1 MTNRDLIRRVARA
14 PVAIALALIVQ
25 APVSAQQYPSKPVR
39 FIIPYPAGSSSN
51 DIFGRVLAQKLSD
64 AFGQQFVVD
73 NRAGA
78 SGHIGG
84 EVAAKAAADGYT
96 LLLGTNGGI
105 AVSPSVYPKLPYDPL
120 RDLAP
125 VTLFGIVPYIMVVH
139 ASVPANSVAE
149 FIALARA
156 KPGQLRFASSGVAGT
171 PHLCGEMLKA
181 MARIDMLHV
190 PYKGGAPATIDLLGG
205 HVQAYFSGIPAQLP
219 HIRAG
224 RLRALA
230 ITTLKRSAS
239 MPELP
244 TFDEAGVTGYDA
256 NSWMG
261 VFAPARVAKALIQR
275 LHAQIEAVM
284 KAPELRESMIAQGVE
299 PAALGPQAFAAS
311 IRADVEKYAKVI
323 KDAGI
328 RLD

>member
-1 MTNRDLIRRVARA
+1 MTRYHLYGRWLRA
-14 PVAIALALIVQ
+14 TVLIALGLIVQ
-25 APVSAQQYPSKPVR
+25 AAAWAQQYPSKPVR

-51 DIFGRVLAQKLSD
+51 DIFGRVLALRLSD
-64 AFGQQFVVD
+64 DLGQQFVVD
-73 NRAGA
+73 NRSGA

-84 EVAAKAAADGYT
+84 EMVAKAAPDGYT

-105 AVSPSVYPKLPYDPL
+105 AISPSVSKLAYDPL

-181 MARIDMLHV
+181 LARIDLLHV

-205 HVQAYFSGIPAQLP
+205 HVQAYFSGIPAQFP
-219 HIRAG
+219 HVRAG
-224 RLRALA
+224 RVKALA
-230 ITTLKRSAS
+230 ITTLKRSAA

-244 TFDEAGVTGYDA
+244 TFDESGVAGYDA

-261 VFAPARVAKALIQR
+261 VFAPARAPVALIQR
-275 LHAQIEAVM
+275 LHARIEAIM
-284 KAPELRESMIAQGVE
+284 KSADMREPMIAQGVE
-299 PAALGPQAFAAS
+299 PVALGPQAFAAS
-311 IRADVEKYAKVI
+311 IRADFEKYAKLI
-323 KDAGI
+323 KEAGI
-328 RLD
+328 RLE

>member
-1 MTNRDLIRRVARA
+1 MTCHDVLMQISRALIAA
-14 PVAIALALIVQ
+14 ALGLALQ
-25 APVSAQQYPSKPVR
+25 TSAWAQQYPSKPVR

-51 DIFGRVLAQKLSD
+51 DIFGRVLAQRLSD
-64 AFGQQFVVD
+64 TLGQQFVVD

-84 EVAAKAAADGYT
+84 ELVAKAVPDGYT

-105 AVSPSVYPKLPYDPL
+105 AISPSVSKLAYDPL

-149 FIALARA
+149 FVALAKAR
-156 KPGQLRFASSGVAGT
+156 PGQLKFASSGVAGT
-171 PHLCGEMLKA
+171 PHLCGEMLNA
-181 MARIDMLHV
+181 MARIDILHV

-205 HVQAYFSGIPAQLP
+205 HVQAYFSGIPAQQP
-219 HIRAG
+219 HIRAS

-230 ITTLKRSAS
+230 ITTLKRSAA

-244 TFDEAGVTGYDA
+244 TFDESGVTGYDA

-261 VFAPARVAKALIQR
+261 VFAPARVPQPLIQR
-275 LHAQIEAVM
+275 LHGQIETVM
-284 KAPELRESMIAQGVE
+284 KSAEMREAMTAQGIE
-299 PAALGPQAFAAS
+299 PVALGPQAFAAS
-311 IRADVEKYAKVI
+311 IRADFEKYARVI
-323 KDAGI
+323 RDAGI
-328 RLD
+328 RME

>member
-1 MTNRDLIRRVARA
+1 ML
-14 PVAIALALIVQ
+14 IALAVLAQ
-25 APVSAQQYPSKPVR
+25 AAALAQQYPSKPVR

-51 DIFGRVLAQKLSD
+51 DIFGRVLAQRLSD
-64 AFGQQFVVD
+64 ALGQQFVVD
-73 NRAGA
+73 NRSGA

-84 EVAAKAAADGYT
+84 ELVAKAVPDGYT

-105 AVSPSVYPKLPYDPL
+105 AISPSVSPKLPYDPL

-139 ASVPANSVAE
+139 ASVPANTVAE
-149 FIALARA
+149 FIALAKA

-190 PYKGGAPATIDLLGG
+190 PYKGGAPATVDLLGG

-224 RLRALA
+224 RVRALA

-244 TFDEAGVTGYDA
+244 TFDESGVTGYDA

-261 VFAPARVAKALIQR
+261 VFAPARVPNALIER
-275 LHAQIEAVM
+275 LHAQIESIM
-284 KAPELRESMIAQGVE
+284 KSPEMRESMTTQGIE
-299 PAALGPQAFAAS
+299 PVALGPQAFAAA
-311 IRADVEKYAKVI
+311 IRADYEKYARVI
-323 KDAGI
+323 KQAGI
-328 RLD
+328 SLD

>member
-1 MTNRDLIRRVARA
+1 MISAKLIARVPRSL
-14 PVAIALALIVQ
+14 IALALVMMAQ
-25 APVSAQQYPSKPVR
+25 TTASAQQYPSKPVR

-51 DIFGRVLAQKLSD
+51 DIFGRVLALRLSD
-64 AFGQQFVVD
+64 SLGQQFVVD

-84 EVAAKAAADGYT
+84 ETVAKAAPDGYT

-105 AVSPSVYPKLPYDPL
+105 AISPSVSKLSYDPL
-120 RDLAP
+120 KDLAP
-125 VTLFGIVPYIMVVH
+125 VTLFGIVPYIMVIH
-139 ASVPANSVAE
+139 PGVPANSVAE

-156 KPGQLRFASSGVAGT
+156 KPGQLKFSSSGVAGT

-181 MARIDMLHV
+181 MAHIDMLHV

-205 HVQAYFSGIPAQLP
+205 HVQAYFSGIPAQQP
-219 HIRAG
+219 HLRAG

-230 ITTLKRSAS
+230 ITTLKRSTT

-244 TFDEAGVTGYDA
+244 TFDESGVPGYDA

-261 VFAPARVAKALIQR
+261 VFMPARAPKPLVQR
-275 LHAQIEAVM
+275 LHSQIEAVM
-284 KAPELRESMIAQGVE
+284 KSPEMRESMTAQGIE
-299 PAALGPQAFAAS
+299 PAALGPQEFAAS
-311 IRADVEKYAKVI
+311 IRADYEKYARLI
-323 KDAGI
+323 KQAGI

>member
-1 MTNRDLIRRVARA
+1 MSR
-14 PVAIALALIVQ
+14 ALIPT
-25 APVSAQQYPSKPVR
+25 ALGLAVSVSATAQQYPSKPVR
-39 FIIPYPAGSSSN
+39 FVIPYPAGSSSN
-51 DIFGRVLAQKLSD
+51 DIFGRVLAQRLSD
-64 AFGQQFVVD
+64 SLGQQFVVD
-73 NRAGA
+73 NRSGA

-84 EVAAKAAADGYT
+84 EMVAKAAPDGYT

-105 AVSPSVYPKLPYDPL
+105 AISPSVSPKLPYDPL

-139 ASVPANSVAE
+139 SSVPANSVAE

-156 KPGQLRFASSGVAGT
+156 RPGQLKFASSGVAGT

-181 MARIDMLHV
+181 LARIDLLHV

-205 HVQAYFSGIPAQLP
+205 HVQAYFSGIPAQFP
-219 HIRAG
+219 HIKSG
-224 RLRALA
+224 RVRALA
-230 ITTLKRSAS
+230 ITTLKRSAT

-244 TFDEAGVTGYDA
+244 TFDESGVPGYDA

-261 VFAPARVAKALIQR
+261 VFAPARVPKALIQR
-275 LHAQIEAVM
+275 LHGQIEAVM
-284 KAPELRESMIAQGVE
+284 KSPEMRESMTTQGIE
-299 PAALGPQAFAAS
+299 PVALGPEPFAAS
-311 IRADVEKYAKVI
+311 IRADHEKYARVI
-323 KDAGI
+323 REAGI

>member
-1 MTNRDLIRRVARA
+1 MTFHHLLEKVSR
-14 PVAIALALIVQ
+14 ALIPT
-25 APVSAQQYPSKPVR
+25 ALGLAVSVSATAQQYPSKPVR
-39 FIIPYPAGSSSN
+39 FVIPYPAGSSSN
-51 DIFGRVLAQKLSD
+51 DIFGRVLAQRLSD
-64 AFGQQFVVD
+64 SLGQQFVVD
-73 NRAGA
+73 NRSGA

-84 EVAAKAAADGYT
+84 EMVAKAAPDGYT

-105 AVSPSVYPKLPYDPL
+105 AISPSVSPKLPYDPL

-139 ASVPANSVAE
+139 SSVPANSVAE

-156 KPGQLRFASSGVAGT
+156 RPGQLKFASSGVAGT

-181 MARIDMLHV
+181 LARIDLLHV

-205 HVQAYFSGIPAQLP
+205 HVQAYFSGIPAQFP
-219 HIRAG
+219 HIKSG
-224 RLRALA
+224 RVRALA
-230 ITTLKRSAS
+230 ITTLKRSAT

-244 TFDEAGVTGYDA
+244 TFDESGVPGYDA

-261 VFAPARVAKALIQR
+261 VFAPARVPKALIQR
-275 LHAQIEAVM
+275 LHGQIEAVM
-284 KAPELRESMIAQGVE
+284 KSPEMRESMTTQGIE
-299 PAALGPQAFAAS
+299 PVALGPEPFAAS
-311 IRADVEKYAKVI
+311 IRADHEKYARVI
-323 KDAGI
+323 REAGI

>member
-1 MTNRDLIRRVARA
+1 MISANLMQKVPHTLI
-14 PVAIALALIVQ
+14 AIALAVMVQ
-25 APVSAQQYPSKPVR
+25 TTASAQQYPSKPVR

-51 DIFGRVLAQKLSD
+51 DIFGRVLALRLSD
-64 AFGQQFVVD
+64 SLGQQFVVD
-73 NRAGA
+73 NRSGA

-84 EVAAKAAADGYT
+84 ELVAKAVPDGYT

-105 AVSPSVYPKLPYDPL
+105 AISPSVSKLSYDPL

-125 VTLFGIVPYIMVVH
+125 VTLFGIVPYIMVIH
-139 ASVPANSVAE
+139 AGVPANSVAE
-149 FIALARA
+149 FIALAKA
-156 KPGQLRFASSGVAGT
+156 KPGQLKFSSSGVAGT

-181 MARIDMLHV
+181 MAHIDMLHV
-190 PYKGGAPATIDLLGG
+190 PYKGGAPATVDLLGG

-224 RLRALA
+224 RVRALA
-230 ITTLKRSAS
+230 ITTLKRSTT

-244 TFDEAGVTGYDA
+244 TFDEAGVPGYDA

-261 VFAPARVAKALIQR
+261 VFAPARAPKALVQR
-275 LHAQIEAVM
+275 LHSQIEAVM
-284 KAPELRESMIAQGVE
+284 KSPEMREAMTSQGIE
-299 PAALGPQAFAAS
+299 PAALGPQEFAAS
-311 IRADVEKYAKVI
+311 IRADYEKYARLI
-323 KDAGI
+323 KQAGI

>member
-1 MTNRDLIRRVARA
+1 MTFNERIERAARV
-14 PVAIALALIVQ
+14 VIAAVLACFAATPAQ
-25 APVSAQQYPSKPVR
+25 AQPYPSKPVR

-51 DIFGRVLAQKLSD
+51 DIFGRVLAQRLSD

-78 SGHIGG
+78 SGHIGS
-84 EVAAKAAADGYT
+84 ETAARAAPDGYT
-96 LLLGTNGGI
+96 LLLGTNGSVAI
-105 AVSPSVYPKLPYDPL
+105 SPSVYPKLAYDPL
-120 RDLAP
+120 KDLAP

-139 ASVPANSVAE
+139 ASVPANSVQE
-149 FIALARA
+149 FIALAKA

-181 MARIDMLHV
+181 LARIDMLHV
-190 PYKGGAPATIDLLGG
+190 PYKGGAPATIDLIGG

-219 HIRAG
+219 HVRAG
-224 RLRALA
+224 RIRALA

-244 TFDEAGVTGYDA
+244 TFDESGVPGYDA

-261 VFAPARVAKALIQR
+261 VFAPARTPRALIER
-275 LHAQIEAVM
+275 VHAQIEAVM
-284 KAPELRESMIAQGVE
+284 KSPEMREAMIAQGVE

-311 IRADVEKYAKVI
+311 IRADVDKYAKLI
-323 KDAGI
+323 KEAGI

>member
-1 MTNRDLIRRVARA
+1 MTRQALMNTW
-14 PVAIALALIVQ
+14 PGALALAVLASIVHAPAGAQ
-25 APVSAQQYPSKPVR
+25 AYPTKPVR

-51 DIFGRVLAQKLSD
+51 DIFGRVLALKLSD

-78 SGHIGG
+78 SGHIGS
-84 EVAAKAAADGYT
+84 ETAARAAPDGYT
-96 LLLGTNGGI
+96 LLLGTNGSI
-105 AVSPSVYPKLPYDPL
+105 AISPSVNPKMSYDPL
-120 RDLAP
+120 KDLAP

-139 ASVPANSVAE
+139 ASVPASSVQE
-149 FIALARA
+149 FIALAKA

-171 PHLCGEMLKA
+171 PHLCAEMLKV

-190 PYKGGAPATIDLLGG
+190 PYKGGAPATTDLLGG

-219 HIRAG
+219 HVRAG

-230 ITTLKRSAS
+230 VTTLKRSPS

-244 TFDEAGVTGYDA
+244 TFDESGVPGYDA

-261 VFAPARVAKALIQR
+261 VFAPARVPNAIVAR
-275 LHAQIEAVM
+275 LHAQIESIM
-284 KAPELRESMIAQGVE
+284 KSAEMRDTMFVQGVE
-299 PAALGPQAFAAS
+299 AAALGPQAFAAS
-311 IRADVEKYAKVI
+311 IRADVEKYSKLI
-323 KDAGI
+323 KEAGI
-328 RLD
+328 RLE

>member
-1 MTNRDLIRRVARA
+1 MTFHHLLEKVSR
-14 PVAIALALIVQ
+14 ALIP
-25 APVSAQQYPSKPVR
+25 AALGLAVSVSATAQQYPSKPVR
-39 FIIPYPAGSSSN
+39 FVIPYPAGSSSN
-51 DIFGRVLAQKLSD
+51 DIFGRVLAQRLSD
-64 AFGQQFVVD
+64 SLGQQFVVD
-73 NRAGA
+73 NRSGA

-84 EVAAKAAADGYT
+84 EMVAKAAPDGYT

-105 AVSPSVYPKLPYDPL
+105 AISPSVSPKLPYDPL

-139 ASVPANSVAE
+139 SSVPANSVAE

-156 KPGQLRFASSGVAGT
+156 RPGQLKFASSGVAGT

-181 MARIDMLHV
+181 LARIDLLHV

-205 HVQAYFSGIPAQLP
+205 HVQAYFSGIPAQFP
-219 HIRAG
+219 HIKSG
-224 RLRALA
+224 RVRALA
-230 ITTLKRSAS
+230 ITTLKRSAT

-244 TFDEAGVTGYDA
+244 TFDESGVPGYDA

-261 VFAPARVAKALIQR
+261 VFAPARVPKALIQR
-275 LHAQIEAVM
+275 LHGQIEAVM
-284 KAPELRESMIAQGVE
+284 KSPEMRESMTTQGIE
-299 PAALGPQAFAAS
+299 PVALGPEPFAAS
-311 IRADVEKYAKVI
+311 IRADHEKYARVI
-323 KDAGI
+323 REAGI

>member
-1 MTNRDLIRRVARA
+1 MNLHNLLERVSR
-14 PVAIALALIVQ
+14 ALIP
-25 APVSAQQYPSKPVR
+25 AALGLAVSVSATAQQYPSKPVR
-39 FIIPYPAGSSSN
+39 FVIPYPAGSSSN
-51 DIFGRVLAQKLSD
+51 DIFGRVLAQRLSD
-64 AFGQQFVVD
+64 SLGQQFVVD
-73 NRAGA
+73 NRSGA

-84 EVAAKAAADGYT
+84 EMVAKAAPDGYT

-105 AVSPSVYPKLPYDPL
+105 AISPSVSPKLPYDPL

-139 ASVPANSVAE
+139 SSVPANSVAE

-156 KPGQLRFASSGVAGT
+156 RPGQLKFASSGVAGT

-181 MARIDMLHV
+181 LARIDLLHV

-205 HVQAYFSGIPAQLP
+205 HVQAYFSGIPAQFP
-219 HIRAG
+219 HIKSG
-224 RLRALA
+224 RVRALA
-230 ITTLKRSAS
+230 ITTLKRSAT

-244 TFDEAGVTGYDA
+244 TFDESGVPGYDA

-261 VFAPARVAKALIQR
+261 VFAPARVPKALIQR
-275 LHAQIEAVM
+275 LHGQIEAVM
-284 KAPELRESMIAQGVE
+284 KSPEMRESMTTQGIE
-299 PAALGPQAFAAS
+299 PVALGPEPFAAS
-311 IRADVEKYAKVI
+311 IRADHEKYARVI
-323 KDAGI
+323 REAGI

>member
-1 MTNRDLIRRVARA
+1 MISANLVQKTSHALIT
-14 PVAIALALIVQ
+14 IALAVMAQ
-25 APVSAQQYPSKPVR
+25 TTASAQQYPSKPVR
-39 FIIPYPAGSSSN
+39 FVIPYPAGSSSN
-51 DIFGRVLAQKLSD
+51 DIFGRVLALRLSD
-64 AFGQQFVVD
+64 SLGQQFVVD
-73 NRAGA
+73 NRSGA

-84 EVAAKAAADGYT
+84 ELVAKAVPDGYT

-105 AVSPSVYPKLPYDPL
+105 AISPSVSKLAYDPL

-156 KPGQLRFASSGVAGT
+156 KPGQLKFASSGVAGT

-181 MARIDMLHV
+181 LAHINMLHV
-190 PYKGGAPATIDLLGG
+190 PYKGGAPATVDLLGG

-230 ITTLKRSAS
+230 ITTLKRSTS

-244 TFDEAGVTGYDA
+244 TFDEAGVSGYDA

-261 VFAPARVAKALIQR
+261 VFAPARAPKPLIQR
-275 LHAQIEAVM
+275 LHSQIEAVM
-284 KAPELRESMIAQGVE
+284 KSPEIRESMTTQGIE
-299 PAALGPQAFAAS
+299 PAALGPQEFAAS
-311 IRADVEKYAKVI
+311 IRADHEKYARLI
-323 KDAGI
+323 KQAGI

>member
-1 MTNRDLIRRVARA
+1 MTFHHLLEKVSR
-14 PVAIALALIVQ
+14 ALIPT
-25 APVSAQQYPSKPVR
+25 ALGLAVSVSATAQQYPSKPVR
-39 FIIPYPAGSSSN
+39 FVIPYPAGSSSN
-51 DIFGRVLAQKLSD
+51 DIFGRVLAQRLSD
-64 AFGQQFVVD
+64 SLGQQFVVD
-73 NRAGA
+73 NRSGA

-84 EVAAKAAADGYT
+84 EMVAKAAPDGYT

-105 AVSPSVYPKLPYDPL
+105 AISPSVSPKLPYDPL

-139 ASVPANSVAE
+139 SSVPANSVAE

-156 KPGQLRFASSGVAGT
+156 RPGQLKFASSGVAGT

-181 MARIDMLHV
+181 LARIDLLHV

-205 HVQAYFSGIPAQLP
+205 HVQAYFSGIPAQFP
-219 HIRAG
+219 HIKSG
-224 RLRALA
+224 RVRALA
-230 ITTLKRSAS
+230 ITTLKRSAT

-244 TFDEAGVTGYDA
+244 TFDESGVPGYDA

-261 VFAPARVAKALIQR
+261 VFAPARVPKALIQR
-275 LHAQIEAVM
+275 LHGQIEAVM
-284 KAPELRESMIAQGVE
+284 KSPEMRESMTTQGIE
-299 PAALGPQAFAAS
+299 PVALGPEPFAAS
-311 IRADVEKYAKVI
+311 IRADHEKYARI
-323 KDAGI
+323 IREAGI